1 MIDQQAELVRL
12 IAHMEKHMPHSL
24 WAGVMLQGG
33 RFVVAFS
40 VN

>member
-1 MIDQQAELVRL
+1 MIDTQAELIRL
-12 IAHMEKHMPHSL
+12 VKHMEKNMPHSL

-33 RFVVAFS
+33 QYLVAFS